1 MHFSGPPHLRA
12 QAIVLHSGLEHC
24 LHVVDVAYEALATE
38 GVGCEVMAMAK
49 KRSMKE
55 NCAMN
60 MLSMRAER
68 LLNGILMSEGL
79 CTTVRQ

>member
-1 MHFSGPPHLRA
+1 
-12 QAIVLHSGLEHC
+12 
-24 LHVVDVAYEALATE
+24 
-38 GVGCEVMAMAK
+38 MAK

-68 LLNGILMSEGL
+68 LLNGILMSAAAAPGPRSLAVTPTPGPTPSRRGL
-79 CTTVRQ
+79 PSLREPA